1 MQLVT
6 RVQHSLDESAVRVGE
21 AVSQAIARSPT
32 LRRHLPDTWSPATY
46 LQFEDERTRPAR
58 DLLAQVPLVAARKV
72 VDVGCGPGNSTA
84 LLVARYPD
92 AKIVGIDSSPA
103 MLEEARR
110 SLADGLFIEGDANTW
125 LPDPDTDLVFA
136 NATYHWVP
144 DHLMIFR
151 RILSTLRPG
160 AVLAVQMP
168 DNLAEPAHQLMR
180 QVAAH
185 GPWTGRLAGADR
197 APLPPVGEYYDALQS
212 EASRLDIWHTIYNHV
227 LDGPEAIV
235 DWVRGT
241 GLRPFIDPLPP
252 DERAEFLSRYQ
263 ARIADAYPP
272 ATDGKVLLRF
282 PRFFIIAAR

>member
-1 MQLVT
+1 ML
-6 RVQHSLDESAVRVGE
+6 SGAEGSM
-21 AVSQAIARSPT
+21 
-32 LRRHLPDTWSPATY
+32 PDTWSPATY

-58 DLLAQVPLVAARKV
+58 DLLAQVPLVTARKV

-92 AKIVGIDSSPA
+92 AKIVCIDSSPA

-110 SLADGLFIEGDANTW
+110 ALPEALFIEADANTW

-136 NATYHWVP
+136 NATYHWIP

-180 QVAAH
+180 QVAVD
-185 GPWTGRLAGADR
+185 GPWTERLAGAAR
-197 APLPPVGEYYDALQS
+197 APLPPVREYYDALQS
-212 EASRLDIWHTIYNHV
+212 KASRLDIWHTIYNHV
-227 LDGPEAIV
+227 LKGPEAIV

-241 GLRPFIDPLPP
+241 GLRPFIDPLSR
-252 DERAEFLSRYQ
+252 DERDEFLSRYR
-263 ARIADAYPP
+263 ARIADAYP
-272 ATDGKVLLRF
+272 AAIDGKVLLRF
-282 PRFFIIAAR
+282 PRLFIIAAR